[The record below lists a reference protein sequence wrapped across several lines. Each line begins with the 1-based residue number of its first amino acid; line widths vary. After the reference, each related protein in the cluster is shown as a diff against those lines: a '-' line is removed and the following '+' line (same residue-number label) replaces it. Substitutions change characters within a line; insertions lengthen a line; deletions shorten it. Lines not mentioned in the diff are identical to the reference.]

1 MKKIIL
7 SVAVVFMAFSFAQAQ
22 TTPYEQGSNV
32 LQVGLGLGGG
42 FSTGTMTMPPIQVR
56 YDYGLTEKIS
66 IGGVVGF
73 AGSKY
78 TYPGGDWKYSYF
90 LLAARGNYHFDV
102 NVDKLD
108 LYAGLTLGY
117 NNVSAKWK
125 GSGASFGSA
134 DGSSAIFGAQ
144 VGANYYLKDNL
155 AIWADLGYGLG
166 YLNLGVAFKF

>member
-1 MKKIIL
+1 MKKIVL
-7 SVAVVFMAFSFAQAQ
+7 SLAVAFMAFSFANAQ

-42 FSTGTMTMPPIQVR
+42 FSTGTITMPPIQVR
-56 YDYGLTEKIS
+56 YDYGISDKIS

-78 TYPGGDWKYSYF
+78 NWGAGNDIKYSY
-90 LLAARGNYHFDV
+90 LLVAARGNYHFDV

-117 NNVSAKWK
+117 NSVTVKDKGAFGGSVK
-125 GSGASFGSA
+125 GSGGLFGLQA
-134 DGSSAIFGAQ
+134 
-144 VGANYYLKDNL
+144 GANYYLKDNL